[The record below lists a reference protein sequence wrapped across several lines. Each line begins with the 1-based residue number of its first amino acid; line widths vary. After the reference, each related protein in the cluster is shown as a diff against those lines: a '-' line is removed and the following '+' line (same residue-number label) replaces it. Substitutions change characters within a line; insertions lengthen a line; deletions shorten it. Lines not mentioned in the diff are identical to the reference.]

1 MTWCTKGLSLLFLGL
16 LLVILSGCELFD
28 TQSPAPVTNKK
39 SHTHL
44 KRHTVKA
51 GETLYEIAFK
61 YNLDYR
67 DLAKF
72 NHLDASYKIYPNQQ
86 LALSASGKTKSFSQ
100 TISVKKSS
108 EKRQTPLVKN
118 GNWHWPCQGTI
129 HKRFCKQ
136 GDDLHKGID
145 ITAPFATPIFATQG
159 GKVVYA
165 GEGLRGY
172 GKLLIIKHNEDFLSA
187 YAHNHALLVKEGME
201 VTTGQ
206 KIALMG
212 KSDTDEVKLH
222 FQIRYRGKPVD
233 PLHYLGSYH

>member
-1 MTWCTKGLSLLFLGL
+1 MLIS
-16 LLVILSGCELFD
+16 LSGCELFD

-39 SHTHL
+39 SH
-44 KRHTVKA
+44 RHGKHHSVQA

-61 YNLDYR
+61 YGLDYR

-72 NHLDASYKIYPNQQ
+72 NHLDASYKIYPGQQ
-86 LALSASGKTKSFSQ
+86 LALSEKGRQKSYARSTVATK
-100 TISVKKSS
+100 
-108 EKRQTPLVKN
+108 QTPNEKKPVQVVKG
-118 GNWHWPCQGTI
+118 GNWHWPCEGNI
-129 HKRFCKQ
+129 HKRFSPQ
-136 GDDLHKGID
+136 GEDLHKGID
-145 ITAPFATPIFATQG
+145 ITAAFATPIVATQS

-187 YAHNHALLVKEGME
+187 YAHNHALLVKEGAQ
-201 VTTGQ
+201 VSTGQ

-222 FQIRYRGKPVD
+222 FQIRHRGKPVD
-233 PLHYLGSYH
+233 PLHYLSTLRS